1 MKIIKLIS
9 LLLWLQDAIDFKLA
23 HAIKVH
29 GHLSCYE
36 QDLTTF
42 VAYEDMSTKLYVGT
56 MQDY

>member
-9 LLLWLQDAIDFKLA
+9 LPWLKDAIDFKLT

-29 GHLSCYE
+29 DPLSSYE
-36 QDLTTF
+36 QDLGTF
-42 VAYEDMSTKLYVGT
+42 AAYEDMSTKLYVG